1 MWDIGTEN
9 KFAIGIVY
17 VLFNFTGV
25 VANVCLLLYFK
36 YRVRVFTSYHIFL
49 SSYSLACI
57 VMSITCGIQCALGL
71 WNGTIFYG
79 GDEACRAEAY
89 FHISS
94 ILAQFFSVTGMCVRN
109 YIETIWPIHYHIKN
123 TQAYVA
129 CALIWAVCITV
140 TLSLSTVSPI
150 YLMSN
155 GVYCFFDFSS
165 PAIAYWLVPSLAIC
179 LVSMILLYAKIFKE
193 AKKIFR
199 AHAHSVA
206 SFDASSEYAARLA
219 IRSFSTVA
227 LVLIC
232 WSPAAIT
239 SVYELSVGQTPQPLV
254 TTVGTLGTLHT
265 LMVPVVYGIFIYMA
279 YINEARID
287 IKPRTR
293 LSLSSPRRL
302 YQHSPSPNKII
313 NSVHPN

>member
-1 MWDIGTEN
+1 MSEWDIGTEN
-9 KFAIGIVY
+9 KLAIGVIY

-36 YRVRVFTSYHIFL
+36 CKVRALTSYHIFL
-49 SSYSLACI
+49 GSYSLACI
-57 VMSITCGIQCALGL
+57 VMSITCGIQCSLGL
-71 WNGTIFYG
+71 WNNTVFYG
-79 GDEACRAEAY
+79 GDTACGIEAY

-94 ILAQFFSVTGMCVRN
+94 ILAQFFSVTAMCMRN
-109 YIETIWPIHYHIKN
+109 YIETCWPIHYHVKN
-123 TQAYVA
+123 VHAYIS
-129 CALIWAVCITV
+129 CTIIWVICITV

-165 PAIAYWLVPSLAIC
+165 PAISYWLVPSLAFC
-179 LVSMILLYAKIFKE
+179 LVVMTLLYVHIFKE

-206 SFDASSEYAARLA
+206 SFDASSEFAARLA

-227 LVLIC
+227 LVLFC

-239 SVYELSVGQTPQPLV
+239 SIYELSVGKTPQPLV
-254 TTVGTLGTLHT
+254 TTVGILVSYIPYWFL
-265 LMVPVVYGIFIYMA
+265 LSMV
-279 YINEARID
+279 
-287 IKPRTR
+287 
-293 LSLSSPRRL
+293 SSSIWP
-302 YQHSPSPNKII
+302 I
-313 NSVHPN
+313 